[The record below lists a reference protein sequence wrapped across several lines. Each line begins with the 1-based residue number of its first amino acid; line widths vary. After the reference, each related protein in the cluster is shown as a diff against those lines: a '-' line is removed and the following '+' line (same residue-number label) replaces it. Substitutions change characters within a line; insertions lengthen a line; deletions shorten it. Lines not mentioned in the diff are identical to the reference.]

1 MLWLL
6 GVAAFFL
13 FFVYDACERRPHR
26 TWMSFLFP
34 AGCLLFLVAVIG
46 QLAPFSPSLPPPGV
60 RLLFG
65 LLGMGAFFLLIKAL
79 FFSFPKEEGYTH
91 TGEKRPVFTGGPYRF
106 CRPPGVWG
114 MALLLYCLG
123 PSMGLPLWTAALYSM
138 LNLFLALFEDRM
150 IFPRVLTGYE
160 AYRRTTPFLF
170 PKWRELCVS
179 RKK

>member
-91 TGEKRPVFTGGPYRF
+91 TGEKRPVDGPAAVLPWAQYGASPVDGG
-106 CRPPGVWG
+106 
-114 MALLLYCLG
+114 ALQYVKSFFG
-123 PSMGLPLWTAALYSM
+123 P
-138 LNLFLALFEDRM
+138 
-150 IFPRVLTGYE
+150 V
-160 AYRRTTPFLF
+160 
-170 PKWRELCVS
+170 
-179 RKK
+179 